1 MAILETK
8 RVIVQPRRRKMSKR
22 RRTIELVIK
31 GVALATF
38 AFAVAFAVYMV
49 GIARYDVINLSDL
62 TSATLTGYD
71 GSGTLGVETEILPEY
86 GAFFETVKVD
96 ILENDKTKNGEL
108 SNGDKLEIEYSYDKD
123 LAKSLGLKVKGKKET
138 VTVKDLPEATV
149 ISRDELFSGIIVET
163 EGVAPMM
170 TVNVVNNTTDEVL
183 KTVEFSIVDPKECY
197 DDGDVIT
204 IKASFDSETLAKY
217 TYEIEGEGN
226 SLTKDYTVSSK
237 ERYLTDISEVPDE
250 LLEEMKSKGATLF
263 GTEPGDANEF
273 GLRIFSDAG
282 KMYSTDG
289 TDHTFRFTTVSF
301 ISAYF
306 ACVTEEH
313 IGEPG
318 THYNDVKVVYDT
330 AISQNDGE
338 TVAAEAVVIFRN
350 LIKKEDGSIEVNLD
364 EGQIISVSRRDDQI
378 KNLVRCTDDDTYV
391 AVKFER

>member
-149 ISRDELFSGIIVET
+149 ISKDELFSGI
-163 EGVAPMM
+163 
-170 TVNVVNNTTDEVL
+170 NNLLIRDKL
-183 KTVEFSIVDPKECY
+183 H
-197 DDGDVIT
+197 IT
-204 IKASFDSETLAKY
+204 KLCK
-217 TYEIEGEGN
+217 
-226 SLTKDYTVSSK
+226 
-237 ERYLTDISEVPDE
+237 
-250 LLEEMKSKGATLF
+250 
-263 GTEPGDANEF
+263 
-273 GLRIFSDAG
+273 
-282 KMYSTDG
+282 
-289 TDHTFRFTTVSF
+289 
-301 ISAYF
+301 
-306 ACVTEEH
+306 
-313 IGEPG
+313 
-318 THYNDVKVVYDT
+318 
-330 AISQNDGE
+330 ISQNI
-338 TVAAEAVVIFRN
+338 A
-350 LIKKEDGSIEVNLD
+350 IKD
-364 EGQIISVSRRDDQI
+364 
-378 KNLVRCTDDDTYV
+378 
-391 AVKFER
+391 